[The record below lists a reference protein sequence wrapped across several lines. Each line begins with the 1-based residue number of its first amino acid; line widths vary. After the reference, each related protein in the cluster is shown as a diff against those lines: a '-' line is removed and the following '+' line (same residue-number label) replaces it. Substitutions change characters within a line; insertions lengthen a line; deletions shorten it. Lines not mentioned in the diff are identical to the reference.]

1 MRIVQAGRQSVVRAS
16 ARAATAR
23 YATIR
28 GFDEN
33 AAFLALGVTAFGA
46 LLLVCCAIVLRV

>member
-23 YATIR
+23 YATTR

-33 AAFLALGVTAFGA
+33 AAFLALGVTIFASF
-46 LLLVCCAIVLRV
+46 LLVCCAIVLRG